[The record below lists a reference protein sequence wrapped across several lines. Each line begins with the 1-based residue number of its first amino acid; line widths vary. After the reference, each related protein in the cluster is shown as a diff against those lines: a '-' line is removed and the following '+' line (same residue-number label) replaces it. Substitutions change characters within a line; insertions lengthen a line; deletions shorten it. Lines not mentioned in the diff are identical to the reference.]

1 MPHDIMALATWG
13 PAQRALSLEPVVDDI
28 MADLIT
34 QNGGVNATVEYLGKI
49 NGKWVAVPAT
59 VGSQMKGPVS
69 RLDLMKRHAGID
81 IQAMYP
87 AGGGPPK
94 PVPTFPT

>member
-1 MPHDIMALATWG
+1 MAAG
-13 PAQRALSLEPVVDDI
+13 ESMQLSLEPVDDI
-28 MADLIT
+28 MADLIK
-34 QNGGVNATVEYLGKI
+34 QNGAVNATVDYLGKI

-69 RLDLMKRHAGID
+69 RLDLMKQHAGID

-87 AGGGPPK
+87 AGRATQG
-94 PVPTFPT
+94 